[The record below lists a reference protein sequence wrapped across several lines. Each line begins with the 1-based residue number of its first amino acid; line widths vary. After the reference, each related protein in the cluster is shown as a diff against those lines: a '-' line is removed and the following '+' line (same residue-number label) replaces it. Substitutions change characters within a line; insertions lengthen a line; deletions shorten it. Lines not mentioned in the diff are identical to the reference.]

1 MGNCCLPSKSGKD
14 IPLEYKEVQ
23 RSITRD
29 THVFTLDPGDFI
41 KLNHKSI
48 LKEYTLNCIIGRGAF
63 GQVWESTHISTNAK
77 RAIKQINLTSQ
88 LETEIEKLLQEVSIL
103 KHLDHPNVI
112 KIFEVYKNRNKLFI
126 VTEFCEGGELF
137 DRIQSMSRFSE
148 NMAAKYML
156 DIVSAVMHCHNCEII
171 HRDLKP
177 ENFLFDNKSEEAH
190 LKLID
195 FGCSRF
201 LNNSQK
207 KMKKLVGTLFYMA
220 PELLE
225 QSYDK
230 KIDVWSLGV
239 ILHAM
244 LSGSVPFIGNNA
256 EEIRTSILNSPL
268 TFSLGCWN
276 GVSEE
281 AKFLIRKMLEK
292 KPENRYSIEQV
303 FNDEW
308 LQSRA
313 MGIVP
318 DHEISSDSI
327 KRLSSHRTE
336 SRLQKTV
343 YFYIIAQM
351 VETQSVNELSQA
363 FKSID
368 KNGDGHL
375 SADEIIKAA
384 ENVGLLVDSKEII
397 KQCDIDKNGLVSF
410 SEFLTATVNKQLV
423 YNKQNLMKVFE
434 KFDRNGDG
442 KIDLEEIKEALGGI
456 SDDFVL
462 IKMIEEADTNRDGV
476 VDIQE
481 FLHHMGKYDQ
491 GL

>member
-1 MGNCCLPSKSGKD
+1 MGNCCLPSKSDKD
-14 IPLEYKEVQ
+14 IPLEHKEVI
-23 RSITRD
+23 RTATRD
-29 THVFTLDPGDFI
+29 THIFTLDPGDFI
-41 KLNHKSI
+41 KLNYKSI
-48 LKEYTLNCIIGRGAF
+48 LEEYNLNGIIGRGAF
-63 GQVWESTHISTNAK
+63 GQVWESTHRSSNSK
-77 RAIKQINLTSQ
+77 RAIKQINLNSTS
-88 LETEIEKLLQEVSIL
+88 ESEIEKLLQEVSIL
-103 KHLDHPNVI
+103 KQLDHPNII
-112 KIFEVYKNRNKLFI
+112 KIFEVYKNKNKLFI

-137 DRIQSMSRFSE
+137 DRILTMSRFSE
-148 NMAAKYML
+148 NTAAKYML

-177 ENFLFDNKSEEAH
+177 ENFLFESKSEEGH

-195 FGCSRF
+195 FGCSRL
-201 LNNSQK
+201 LNNTQK

-239 ILHAM
+239 ILYAM
-244 LSGSVPFIGNNA
+244 LSGSVPFIGKTT
-256 EEIRTSILNSPL
+256 EEIRTSIMHSPL
-268 TFSLGCWN
+268 TFTLGCWT
-276 GVSEE
+276 GVTEE

-313 MGIVP
+313 MGAVP
-318 DHEISSDSI
+318 DHVINSESI

-368 KNGDGHL
+368 RNGDGHL
-375 SADEIIKAA
+375 SVDEIVKAA
-384 ENVGLLVDSKEII
+384 ETAGLMVDGKEII
-397 KQCDIDKNGLVSF
+397 KQCDVDKNGLVSY
-410 SEFLTATVNKQLV
+410 SEFLTATVSKQHV

-434 KFDRNGDG
+434 RFDRNGDG
-442 KIDLEEIKEALGGI
+442 KIDMEEIKEALGGV
-456 SDDFVL
+456 SEDFVL
-462 IKMIEEADTNRDGV
+462 MKMIEEADTNKDGMI
-476 VDIQE
+476 DIEE
-481 FLHHMGKYDQ
+481 FLYHMGKYEE